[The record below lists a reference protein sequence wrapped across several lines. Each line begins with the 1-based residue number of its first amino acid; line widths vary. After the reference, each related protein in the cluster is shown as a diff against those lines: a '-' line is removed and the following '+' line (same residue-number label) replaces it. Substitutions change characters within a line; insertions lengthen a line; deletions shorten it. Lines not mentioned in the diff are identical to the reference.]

1 MAGRDYQGLQ
11 LMRKTDN
18 GPGRLWRPHSETLET
33 ITEVLSE
40 HWRAAARLHPARFW
54 PTARR
59 WLKADPLAPPPAEPH
74 HFTSGGKLIR

>member
-1 MAGRDYQGLQ
+1 MRNTDDGL
-11 LMRKTDN
+11 
-18 GPGRLWRPHSETLET
+18 GHLWRPHSETLQT
-33 ITEVLSE
+33 ITEVLSQ

-59 WLKADPLAPPPAEPH
+59 WLKADPLTPPPAESH